1 MNPVMKK
8 TTIIIEDTDKMKF
21 RTRLDEVLSRYKD
34 EDIYNID
41 TGVVHD
47 KYDSHGYPKMYYY
60 AIIIV
65 NGNGWWE

>member
-1 MNPVMKK
+1 MKK
-8 TTIIIEDTDKMKF
+8 TTIIIEDCDSMIY
-21 RTRLDEVLSRYKD
+21 RQRLDEVLGRYKD

-47 KYDSHGYPKMYYY
+47 NYDIQGCPKMYYY

-65 NGNGWWE
+65 RGNGWWKE

>member
-1 MNPVMKK
+1 MNMKK
-8 TTIIIEDTDKMKF
+8 TTIIVEDRDSL
-21 RTRLDEVLSRYKD
+21 RYRQRLDEVLSRYKD

-47 KYDSHGYPKMYYY
+47 NYDSHGCPRMYYY

-65 NGNGWWE
+65 NGNGWWEE

>member
-1 MNPVMKK
+1 MQK
-8 TTIIIEDTDKMKF
+8 TTLIIEDSDSMKY
-21 RTRLDEVLSRYKD
+21 RQRLNTVLSRYKD

-47 KYDSHGYPKMYYY
+47 NYDSRGCPKMYYY

-65 NGNGWWE
+65 NGNGRWEE

>member
-1 MNPVMKK
+1 MRK
-8 TTIIIEDTDKMKF
+8 TTIIIEDCDSMIY
-21 RTRLDEVLSRYKD
+21 RQRLDEVLGRYKE

-47 KYDSHGYPKMYYY
+47 NYDSQGCPKMYYY

-65 NGNGWWE
+65 RGNGWWE

>member
-1 MNPVMKK
+1 MKK
-8 TTIIIEDTDKMKF
+8 TTIIVENSDAS
-21 RTRLDEVLSRYKD
+21 RYRQRLDEILSRYKN

-47 KYDSHGYPKMYYY
+47 NYDSQGCPKMYYY

-65 NGNGWWE
+65 NGNGWWEK